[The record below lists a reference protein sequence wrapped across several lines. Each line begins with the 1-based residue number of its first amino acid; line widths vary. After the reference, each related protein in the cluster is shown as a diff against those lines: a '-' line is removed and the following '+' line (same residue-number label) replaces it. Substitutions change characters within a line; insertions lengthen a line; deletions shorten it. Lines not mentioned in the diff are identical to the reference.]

1 MAPTLPYTDRVTK
14 QLIQPVTTM
23 QIYWGAV
30 PFVLMQIIMVGLII
44 AFPGI
49 VSGELDKPKA
59 VDMEQIRLQME
70 ADVNKSE
77 SAQEAY
83 GAGTGAGADAKPGS
97 GAGLMPEPEAI
108 EPPAVDEKDL
118 FKPAEGAASDAK
130 K

>member
-1 MAPTLPYTDRVTK
+1 M
-14 QLIQPVTTM
+14 LI
-23 QIYWGAV
+23 
-30 PFVLMQIIMVGLII
+30 QIIMVGLII

-77 SAQEAY
+77 SAQDAY
-83 GAGTGAGADAKPGS
+83 GAGADAKPGS

-108 EPPAVDEKDL
+108 EPPAVDDKDL